1 MDSSTMRDFR
11 HRKIAL
17 APSNP
22 CWALAFLG
30 PEKGTDCPLPFLQ
43 TQQTARELFFSE
55 KTEKKQIPCLRQAGS
70 SHGSS
75 EWHRHG
81 DERAERH
88 EPFSGL
94 GKSRHKNRY
103 KGIAE

>member
-1 MDSSTMRDFR
+1 MDSSLMKEFC

-30 PEKGTDCPLPFLQ
+30 PEKGAGCSLPFSQ
-43 TQQTARELFFSE
+43 ARQTARDLFFSG
-55 KTEKKQIPCLRQAGS
+55 KTEQKQIPRRMAPRNDTAVVNG
-70 SHGSS
+70 
-75 EWHRHG
+75 EWNDTG
-81 DERAERH
+81 Y
-88 EPFSGL
+88 SVL
-94 GKSRHKNRY
+94 GKIVTKNRY